1 MMNAG
6 HPRNQE
12 AETVFALLV
21 TSDTRTKDEDE
32 TGKLATR
39 LIEEAGHRVKLYD
52 LAPNDPE
59 KIEAWLR
66 RALDVPEVRVVLT
79 SGGTGIGVKDKTVD
93 VAQSL
98 FEKPLPGFGEYFRRI
113 SFDDVGL
120 PGIWSRAAAGVACGK
135 LVFCL
140 PGSRGAVGT
149 ALKEIILPGLG
160 HMLWELDRR

>member
-1 MMNAG
+1 MNAG
-6 HPRNQE
+6 HPRNQ
-12 AETVFALLV
+12 AVETVFALLV

-32 TGKLATR
+32 TGKLAVQ
-39 LIEEAGHRVKLYD
+39 LIEAAGHRVQFYD
-52 LAPNDPE
+52 VAPNDLE
-59 KIEAWLR
+59 KIEEWLR
-66 RALDVPEVRVVLT
+66 RALKEPQVRVILT

-113 SFDDVGL
+113 SFNDVGL
-120 PGIWSRAAAGVACGK
+120 PGIWSRAAAGVAAGK

-140 PGSRGAVGT
+140 PGSRGAVGS

>member
-1 MMNAG
+1 MNAG

-21 TSDTRTKDEDE
+21 TSDTRTKEEDE
-32 TGKLATR
+32 TGKLAVQ
-39 LIEEAGHRVKLYD
+39 LIEAAGHRVQLYD
-52 LAPNDPE
+52 VAPNDPE

-66 RALDVPEVRVVLT
+66 SALKEPEVRVVLT

-120 PGIWSRAAAGVACGK
+120 PGIWSRAAAGVAAGK

-140 PGSRGAVGT
+140 PGSRGAVGS

>member
-1 MMNAG
+1 MNAG

-32 TGKLATR
+32 TGKLAVQ
-39 LIEEAGHRVKLYD
+39 LIKAAGHRVQLYD
-52 LAPNDPE
+52 VAPNDPE
-59 KIEAWLR
+59 KIEEWLR
-66 RALDVPEVRVVLT
+66 RALDVPEVRVILT

-93 VAQSL
+93 VTQSL
-98 FEKPLPGFGEYFRRI
+98 FEKPLPGFGEYFRRL

-120 PGIWSRAAAGVACGK
+120 PGIWSRALAGVAGGK

-149 ALKEIILPGLG
+149 ALKKIILPGLG